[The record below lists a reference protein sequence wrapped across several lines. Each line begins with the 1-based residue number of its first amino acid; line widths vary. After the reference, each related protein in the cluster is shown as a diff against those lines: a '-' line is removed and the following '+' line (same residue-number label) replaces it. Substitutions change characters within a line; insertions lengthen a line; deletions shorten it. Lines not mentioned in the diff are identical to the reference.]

1 MNSVVINTPQPISV
15 FVTDKDGTAIG
26 GLSISYVIRKVSDN
40 STIASGILTD
50 VGNGFYKTFYTFT
63 ELAHFYVIYT
73 TPTDYQDVV
82 EMFEVVSEKAKEED
96 LLRLLGLN
104 KENMRIVNPVYN
116 GFNKLVSATI
126 KIYPSTADYDAD
138 TNVLETYEVSAS
150 YISSQL
156 ETYGVRRVV

>member
-1 MNSVVINTPQPISV
+1 MNSIVINTPQPISV
-15 FVTDKDGTAIG
+15 FVTDGDGKAIE
-26 GLSISYVIRKVSDN
+26 GLSISYIIRKVSDN
-40 STIASGILTD
+40 TLVSSGVLTD
-50 VGNGFYKTFYTFT
+50 AGNGLYKDFYTFT

-73 TPTDYQDVV
+73 TPTDYQDAV
-82 EMFEVVSEKAKEED
+82 EMFEVVSERAKEED

-104 KENMRIVNPVYN
+104 KENMRIVDPVYN

-126 KIYPSTADYDAD
+126 KIYPSTTDYDAD

-150 YISSQL
+150 YIASQL